1 MAAFLHYLALSA
13 PFFGLV
19 ILGYGIARLPFWRRP
34 WTERASS
41 FVFAVPLPALL
52 FHMMSDRSRAAPVD
66 ARLLVAFFGSCL
78 IVFVIG
84 RVVAQFVFHLDGVA
98 QSVFAL
104 GGVFS
109 NNALLGVPLARLT
122 LGPAA
127 MPCVALVLV
136 FNALTLWT
144 LVTVSVEWARHGT
157 LSLSGLGK
165 TAIAV
170 LKNPIVLG
178 ILGGT
183 LFSFTGLTLPPALDT
198 ALSVVGHLAGPLALL
213 VLGMGISE
221 YGIRSGWRQSVAICV
236 LKLLVQPLVVWGLA
250 LALGLP
256 PLERQVV
263 VLLAS
268 LSVGANV
275 YLMSTQFQTL
285 QGPVAS
291 SLVLST
297 LCAAI
302 TTPVLLAL
310 AG

>member
-19 ILGYGIARLPFWRRP
+19 ILGYGIARLSFWRRV
-34 WTERASS
+34 WTERASK

-52 FHMMSDRSRAAPVD
+52 FHMLSDRGKAAPVD
-66 ARLLVAFFGSCL
+66 PRLLVAFFGSCF

-84 RVVAQFVFHLDGVA
+84 RMVGHFMFHLDGVA

-109 NNALLGVPLARLT
+109 NNVLLGVPLARLT

-127 MPCVALVLV
+127 LPCVALVLV

-157 LSLSGLGK
+157 LSLSGLRK

-183 LFSFTGLTLPPALDT
+183 LFSLTGLTLPPAVDT
-198 ALSVVGHLAGPLALL
+198 GLSVVGHLAGPLALL

-221 YGIRSGWRQSVAICV
+221 YGIRSDWRQSVAICV

-256 PLERQVV
+256 TLERQVV

-275 YLMSTQFQTL
+275 YLMSAQFQTL

-297 LCAAI
+297 VCAAI
-302 TTPVLLAL
+302 TTPVLLSL
-310 AG
+310 TG

>member
-1 MAAFLHYLALSA
+1 MATFLHYVALSA
-13 PFFGLV
+13 PFFALV
-19 ILGYGIARLPFWRRP
+19 MLGFAIARLSFWRRV
-34 WTERASS
+34 WTRDVSR

-52 FHMMSDRSRAAPVD
+52 FHMLSDRSRTAPVD

-84 RVVAQFVFHLDGVA
+84 RVVGHLVFHFDGVE

-109 NNALLGVPLARLT
+109 NNVLLGVPLARLT
-122 LGPAA
+122 LGAGA
-127 MPCVALVLV
+127 MPSVALVLV

-144 LVTVSVEWARHGT
+144 LVTVSVEWARHG
-157 LSLSGLGK
+157 SLSASGLWR
-165 TAIAV
+165 TAV
-170 LKNPIVLG
+170 RVFGNPIVIG
-178 ILGGT
+178 IVCGA
-183 LFSFTGLTLPPALDT
+183 LFGASGLSMPPAADA
-198 ALSVVGHLAGPLALL
+198 ALSAVGHLAGPLALL

-221 YGIRSGWRQSVAICV
+221 YDLGSGWRESIAICV
-236 LKLLVQPLVVWGLA
+236 LKLVVQPLVVWGLA
-250 LALGLP
+250 VALGLP

-275 YLMSTQFQTL
+275 YLVSTQFETL
-285 QGPVAS
+285 EAPVAS
-291 SLVLST
+291 ALVLST
-297 LCAAI
+297 LCAPI
-302 TTPVLLAL
+302 TTPLLLAL

>member
-1 MAAFLHYLALSA
+1 MAAFLHYLELSG

-19 ILGYGIARLPFWRRP
+19 ILGYGIARLSLWRRE
-34 WTERASS
+34 WTERASR

-52 FHMMSDRSRAAPVD
+52 FHMVSNRSKAAPVD
-66 ARLLVAFFGSCL
+66 ARLLLAFFGGCF
-78 IVFVIG
+78 IVFIIG
-84 RVVAQFVFHLDGVA
+84 RVVGHFMFHLDGVA

-109 NNALLGVPLARLT
+109 NNVLLGVPLARLT

-127 MPCVALVLV
+127 LPSVALVLV

-144 LVTVSVEWARHGT
+144 LVSVSVEWARHGT
-157 LSLSGLGK
+157 LSLSGLRK

-170 LKNPIVLG
+170 LENPIVIG

-183 LFSFTGLTLPPALDT
+183 LFNLMGLALPPAVDT
-198 ALSVVGHLAGPLALL
+198 ALGVVGHLAGPLALL

-221 YGIRSGWRQSVAICV
+221 YGIRSDWRQSVAICV

-275 YLMSTQFQTL
+275 YLMSSQFQTL

-297 LCAAI
+297 ACAAI

-310 AG
+310 TG